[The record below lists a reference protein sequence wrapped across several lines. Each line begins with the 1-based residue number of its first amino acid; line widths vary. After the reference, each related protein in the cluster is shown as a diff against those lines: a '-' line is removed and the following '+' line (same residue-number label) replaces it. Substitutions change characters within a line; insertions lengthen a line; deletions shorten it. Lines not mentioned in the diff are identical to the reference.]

1 MSHYHQLSKLFNKKS
16 YTSCLWLS
24 VAITL
29 IFSLP
34 FSMSFFSLSPSLC
47 VFLSFSPSLSLSH
60 SRTLCLYF
68 SLSHSMSVSLCIC
81 ISGILY
87 LSHCLSLCPSFS
99 RSQTNSHTLCLCL
112 CLSPQLSACFKWS
125 NSCLLMESILPIIKS
140 RRSTLTR
147 LIHPIPPVASTIRST
162 LIRSSVNP
170 SIDISSPAA
179 AAATTEHLYRRS
191 IID

>member
-1 MSHYHQLSKLFNKKS
+1 MSHYHQLSKLLNKKS

-29 IFSLP
+29 ILSLP
-34 FSMSFFSLSPSLC
+34 FSMSFF
-47 VFLSFSPSLSLSH
+47 LSLPLS
-60 SRTLCLYF
+60 LYF
-68 SLSHSMSVSLCIC
+68 SLSLSLP
-81 ISGILY
+81 LY
-87 LSHCLSLCPSFS
+87 LSLILELSVYVFH
-99 RSQTNSHTLCLCL
+99 SHTLCQSLFVSVSL
-112 CLSPQLSACFKWS
+112 EFSIYLTVCLSVPLSLVHKQTHTLSVSLPQLSACFKWS

-162 LIRSSVNP
+162 LIHSSVDP
-170 SIDISSPAA
+170 SIDISSPAAA